1 MTLGDYCYYWH
12 NEKLFF
18 LYKLFKLII
27 ILELL
32 LFFVFNESGH
42 QCLNCQKVDL
52 LGIMQ
57 CMIRIV
63 ISSITVITARASM
76 ITITVIKHYY
86 NDHDLTMIITTIMII
101 IMIMMIITTRL
112 RLGFFALGKTLM
124 ICLLRSDRLTNI
136 YYNFE
141 TNIYILQLLDKK
153 CITTFRHP
161 YYHDIY
167 IIYHYY
173 ISSSLQCSTQ
183 LTPTAMASLDWRN
196 SDTTVSTGN
205 FSDRIINIILYY

>member
-1 MTLGDYCYYWH
+1 MNCSSFILLSYYIG
-12 NEKLFF
+12 
-18 LYKLFKLII
+18 II
-27 ILELL
+27 VI
-32 LFFVFNESGH
+32 FCIMKKGH
-42 QCLNCQKVDL
+42 QCLNCQKVDS

-63 ISSITVITARASM
+63 IISIMVITARASM

-86 NDHDLTMIITTIMII
+86 NDHDLIITTIMII
-101 IMIMMIITTRL
+101 IMIMMITTTRL

-141 TNIYILQLLDKK
+141 TNIYITTFRQK
-153 CITTFRHP
+153 CITTFRHH
-161 YYHDIY
+161 YYHNIY